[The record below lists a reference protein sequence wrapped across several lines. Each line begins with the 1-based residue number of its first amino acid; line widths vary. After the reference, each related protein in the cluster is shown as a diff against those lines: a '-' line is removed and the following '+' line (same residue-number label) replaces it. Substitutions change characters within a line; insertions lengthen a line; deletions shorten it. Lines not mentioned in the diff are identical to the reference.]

1 MLTINLI
8 EPFVAGAPRFVPQDE
23 THARLMLIAFILVG
37 AALIF
42 LKIGH

>member
-8 EPFVAGAPRFVPQDE
+8 EPFVAGAPRYVPQDE
-23 THARLMLIAFILVG
+23 TRARLILIGFILVE

-42 LKIGH
+42 LKIGY